1 MLAASLFIT
10 GTCWPRQDVFHP
22 RSLVDLVGIGESQ
35 SHRDCRPQLEQR
47 SQRMTEPLQPEEDLQ
62 ERDDASE
69 SRSIEIL
76 YEDPWLVAVHKPA
89 GWLVHRVPQMAKDD
103 PVLLQQVRDQIGKRL
118 FPVHRLDR
126 PTSGV
131 LVFALDKKSAAYLVD
146 QFTRRTIRKQYVALV
161 RGYLTE
167 EGTIEIPLRER
178 FGEEAAGYTLD
189 CHPLQTACT
198 HYQATRWFEAPWGFA
213 PFATSRYCFLKIEPR
228 TGRWHQIRRHLQH
241 IAHPIIG
248 DKRHGDSRH
257 NRHFADHLG
266 NDQLLL
272 SATRIEMIHPKH
284 QTPISFEAPLD
295 GNFERVL
302 GALVPFEVPKE
313 TAFAAAS

>member
-1 MLAASLFIT
+1 MEPQQPS
-10 GTCWPRQDVFHP
+10 GD
-22 RSLVDLVGIGESQ
+22 SQ
-35 SHRDCRPQLEQR
+35 EQV
-47 SQRMTEPLQPEEDLQ
+47 EE
-62 ERDDASE
+62 RA
-69 SRSIEIL
+69 SRSIQIL
-76 YEDPWLVAVHKPA
+76 HEDPWLVAVHKPA
-89 GWLVHRVPQMAKDD
+89 GWLVHRVPQMAKED

-131 LVFALDKKSAAYLVD
+131 LVFALDKKSAAHLVD
-146 QFTRRTIRKQYVALV
+146 QFTRRTIRKRYLALV

-198 HYQATRWFEAPWGFA
+198 QYRAIRWFEAPWGFA
-213 PFATSRYCFLKIEPR
+213 PFASSRYCFLTIEPR

-272 SATRIEMIHPKH
+272 SASRIEMIHPQH
-284 QTPISFEAPLD
+284 QTPIAFEAPLD
-295 GNFERVL
+295 SNFERIL
-302 GALVPFEVPKE
+302 SALAPFEVSQE
-313 TAFAAAS
+313 TALAAASSNQRL